1 MSKQATFI
9 VLALMSLLLL
19 AFTGSRTLDLLQT
32 LLPSSQGV
40 FAWLGLVAFD
50 GGLLGW
56 SLFFSYGARGQY
68 QRAIALLM
76 VIISLV
82 AIGVSTIA
90 DLYLSAAAK
99 GIVDAMSE
107 QQRLAVLLAVGGIVF
122 VNVAAFFLT
131 HITDPERLRAMA
143 VENAN
148 DQIHAEALR
157 QINKAAPLVAAQIGP
172 AKAEQWVAETLQQ
185 YMPGT
190 KHVIERWQPSEPAS
204 KAALPVPTPQ
214 RESEGSG
221 NSGTSF

>member
-1 MSKQATFI
+1 
-9 VLALMSLLLL
+9 
-19 AFTGSRTLDLLQT
+19 
-32 LLPSSQGV
+32 
-40 FAWLGLVAFD
+40 
-50 GGLLGW
+50 
-56 SLFFSYGARGQY
+56 
-68 QRAIALLM
+68 M

-82 AIGVSTIA
+82 AIGISTIA

-99 GIVDAMSE
+99 GLVDALSE

-157 QINKAAPLVAAQIGP
+157 QINKAAPLVAAKIGP
-172 AKAEQWVAETLQQ
+172 AMAEKWVAETMQQ
-185 YMPGT
+185 YMPGN
-190 KHVIERWQPSEPAS
+190 SALLSPA
-204 KAALPVPTPQ
+204 TP

-221 NSGTSF
+221 DSRTSF